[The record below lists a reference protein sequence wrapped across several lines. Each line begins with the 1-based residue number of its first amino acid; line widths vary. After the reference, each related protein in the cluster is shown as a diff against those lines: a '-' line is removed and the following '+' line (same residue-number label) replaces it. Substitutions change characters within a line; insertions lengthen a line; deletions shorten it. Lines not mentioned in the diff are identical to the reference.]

1 MTLEEKLNAD
11 IKTAMLAKDAS
22 RLDALRAIKSAV
34 ILLKTS
40 GEAHTEEA
48 EVKMLQRLVKQ
59 RKESADIFI
68 SQKRDDLAAVEM
80 AQAAVIEVFL
90 PKQLSEEELK
100 EALKSIIVEV
110 GAKSAADMGKV
121 MGAASKK
128 LAGIAEGKAIS
139 NMVKQLLG

>member
-1 MTLEEKLNAD
+1 MTLEEKLNAE
-11 IKTAMLAKDAS
+11 IKAAMLAKDS
-22 RLDALRAIKSAV
+22 LKLEALRAIKSAV

-48 EVKMLQRLVKQ
+48 EIKMLQRLVKQ
-59 RKESADIFI
+59 RKESAEIFI
-68 SQKRDDLAAVEM
+68 SQKRDDLASVEM
-80 AQAAVIEVFL
+80 AQAAIIEVFL
-90 PKQLSEEELK
+90 PKQLSEDELKDELKKIIEEL
-100 EALKSIIVEV
+100 
-110 GAKSAADMGKV
+110 GAKSPADMGKV